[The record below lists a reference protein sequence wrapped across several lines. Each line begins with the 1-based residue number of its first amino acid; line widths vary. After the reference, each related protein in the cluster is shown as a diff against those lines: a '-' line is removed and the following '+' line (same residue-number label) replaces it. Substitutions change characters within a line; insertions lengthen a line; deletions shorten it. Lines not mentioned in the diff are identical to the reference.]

1 MSFCPSFKCYY
12 QPCYPFPKTSE
23 SPQLLRI
30 PVLNDLIFFYMIPSK
45 YFALVLNLLF
55 EILCWFVFLCPS
67 LSPSILAPAYFGS
80 ASASSPLLQVCLPM
94 SEMLDSTNIFLIPLF
109 FTGEMRSD
117 RWEWRLG
124 RMKLCR
130 HIFKKRLFILTLSLS
145 IQKCQRRHFCEKWVS
160 QAWKLRWNSPWR
172 HFLKICSLKQFY
184 KDVEISVCFELIFCH
199 LI

>member
-1 MSFCPSFKCYY
+1 MWSHARGIVVARVCSLGLLMEMSFCPSFKCYY

-45 YFALVLNLLF
+45 YFELVLNLLF
-55 EILCWFVFLCPS
+55 EILCVFVFLCPS

-80 ASASSPLLQVCLPM
+80 ASASSPLLQACLPM

-117 RWEWRLG
+117 RWE
-124 RMKLCR
+124 
-130 HIFKKRLFILTLSLS
+130 
-145 IQKCQRRHFCEKWVS
+145 
-160 QAWKLRWNSPWR
+160 
-172 HFLKICSLKQFY
+172 
-184 KDVEISVCFELIFCH
+184 
-199 LI
+199 